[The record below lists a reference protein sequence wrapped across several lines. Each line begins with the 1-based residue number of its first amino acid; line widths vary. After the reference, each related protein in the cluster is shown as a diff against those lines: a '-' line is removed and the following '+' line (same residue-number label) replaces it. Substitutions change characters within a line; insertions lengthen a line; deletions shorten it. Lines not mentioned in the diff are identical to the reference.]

1 MNFILREGVRGLAR
15 NLTMTIALV
24 ITTAL
29 SLALL
34 GTGVLVG
41 KMTTDT
47 KEIYL
52 DRVEVM
58 IQFDENVSG
67 SDTDCSSPEC
77 SDVRTQLEAS
87 DDVEAVTFRSR
98 EESYERFVEIF
109 GDSDPVLVEETSPDA
124 LPAALHV
131 RLTDPTDISPIESV
145 EGMPGVERI
154 VDQTEDVRGA
164 TGNLD
169 AIRNATFILAAVQ
182 LIAAVMLIANMVVLS
197 AYNRR
202 EETGIMRIVGASR
215 MMTNGPFALEAVLA
229 TAIGAVLGTVGML
242 VGNQFVVGPAL
253 KGLYDSRLIARIT
266 NTDIATVMPLIGLGG
281 IVLAG
286 VVAVATLRIYVRK

>member
-1 MNFILREGVRGLAR
+1 MNFILREGVRGLGR
-15 NLTMTIALV
+15 NLTMTVALV

-41 KMTTDT
+41 KMTADT
-47 KEIYL
+47 KDIYL

-58 IQFDENVSG
+58 IQFDDEISS
-67 SDTDCSSPEC
+67 SDPDCSSPEC
-77 SDVRTQLEAS
+77 SDVVDHLES
-87 DDVEAVTFRSR
+87 QDGVDNVTFRSR
-98 EESYERFVEIF
+98 DESYERFVEIF
-109 GDSDPVLVEETSPDA
+109 GDSDPLLVEETSPDA

-131 RLTDPTDISPIESV
+131 RLTDPTDITPIEPV

-164 TGNLD
+164 TDNLD
-169 AIRNATFILAAVQ
+169 AIRNATLILAVVQ

-215 MMTNGPFALEAVLA
+215 IMTNAPFALEAVLA

-242 VGNQFVVGPAL
+242 LGNQFVVGPAL

-266 NTDIATVMPLIGLGG
+266 NADIATVMPLIGVGG
-281 IVLAG
+281 VILAG
-286 VVAVATLRIYVRK
+286 VVAAATLRIYVRK

>member
-1 MNFILREGVRGLAR
+1 MNFILREGVRGLGR
-15 NLTMTIALV
+15 NLTMTVALV

-41 KMTTDT
+41 KMTADT
-47 KEIYL
+47 KDIYL

-58 IQFDENVSG
+58 IQFDDEISS
-67 SDTDCSSPEC
+67 SDPDCSSPEC
-77 SDVRTQLEAS
+77 SDVVDHLES
-87 DDVEAVTFRSR
+87 QDGVDNVTFRSR
-98 EESYERFVEIF
+98 DESYERFVEIF
-109 GDSDPVLVEETSPDA
+109 GDSDPLLVEETSPDA

-131 RLTDPTDISPIESV
+131 RLTDPTDITPIEPV

-164 TGNLD
+164 TDNLD
-169 AIRNATFILAAVQ
+169 AIRNATLILAVVQ

-202 EETGIMRIVGASR
+202 AETGIMRIVGASR
-215 MMTNGPFALEAVLA
+215 MMTNAPFALEAVLA

-242 VGNQFVVGPAL
+242 LGNQFVVGPAL

-266 NTDIATVMPLIGLGG
+266 NADIATVMPLIGVGG
-281 IVLAG
+281 VVLAG
-286 VVAVATLRIYVRK
+286 VVAAATLRIYVRK

>member
-1 MNFILREGVRGLAR
+1 MNFILKKGLTGLGR
-15 NLTMTIALV
+15 NLTMTVALV

-41 KMTTDT
+41 KMTSDT
-47 KEIYL
+47 KDIYL

-58 IQFDENVSG
+58 IQFNEEVSS
-67 SDTDCSSPEC
+67 SDQDCSSTEC
-77 SDVRTQLEAS
+77 ADIRADLESSDG
-87 DDVEAVTFRSR
+87 VESVTFRSR
-98 EESYERFVEIF
+98 EESYDRFVEIF
-109 GDSDPVLVEETSPDA
+109 GESDPILVEETSPDA

-131 RLTDPTDISPIESV
+131 RLTDPTDISPLEHV
-145 EGMPGVERI
+145 ATAPGVERV

-182 LIAAVMLIANMVVLS
+182 LIAAIMLISNMVILS
-197 AYNRR
+197 AYHRR

-215 MMTNGPFALEAVLA
+215 MMTNAPFALEAVIS
-229 TAIGAVLGTVGML
+229 TAIGALVGTIGMVLG
-242 VGNQFVVGPAL
+242 NQLVVGPAL

-266 NTDIATVMPLIGLGG
+266 NTDILTVMPLVGLGS
-281 IVLAG
+281 VLLAG
-286 VVAVATLRIYVRK
+286 AVAAVTLRIYVRQ